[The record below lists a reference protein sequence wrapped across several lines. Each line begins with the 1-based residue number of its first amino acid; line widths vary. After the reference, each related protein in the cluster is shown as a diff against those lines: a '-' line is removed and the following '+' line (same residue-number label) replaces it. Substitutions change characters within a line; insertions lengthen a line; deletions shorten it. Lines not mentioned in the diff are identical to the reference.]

1 MNTPSHVILNLALL
15 GHRQRPQLNSPIFW
29 GAMVPDLAMFGFYGW
44 AKLIAKMD
52 EATIWGKAY
61 YEPFWQNIFDAGN
74 SIPLAL
80 LVIGIALW
88 LRKERPNWQ
97 AATDATIFLAASVV
111 LHCLAD
117 LPLHVDDGHRHFWP
131 FSNFRF
137 ESQISYWDPDHH
149 GGIAA
154 LGEFLLVLL
163 ASWRAWKL
171 LRSRWLKALL
181 ISSNGLMWLF
191 YTSFYIAQASKH

>member
-15 GHRQRPQLNSPIFW
+15 GRRSKSQHHSPIFW
-29 GAMVPDLAMFGFYGW
+29 GAMLPDLAMFWFYGW
-44 AKLIAKMD
+44 AKLVAQMD
-52 EATIWGKAY
+52 EATIWREAY

-74 SIPLAL
+74 SIPIAL
-80 LVIGIALW
+80 LVIAVALG
-88 LRKERPNWQ
+88 LRNRYPTWQ
-97 AATDATIFLAASVV
+97 ALADSAIVLAASVI

-137 ESQISYWDPDHH
+137 ESPVSYWDPDHH
-149 GGIAA
+149 GGVAA
-154 LGEFLLVLL
+154 MFEFLLVMV
-163 ASWRAWKL
+163 ASWRVWQL

-181 ISSNGLMWLF
+181 LGSNAVMWLV
-191 YTSFYIAQASKH
+191 YASFYF